1 MVRNRKDD
9 MSVRYVKHVS
19 FNFFGPSDG
28 ITPAA
33 CGAETVFAIMV
44 YFGSV
49 SALGTGIDIY
59 AKSCSAARTYCLY
72 CFILFWL
79 NKVFWVFA
87 VIIPPEVKKGS
98 KAIFFFTK
106 PVMFNFCMNSTFT
119 HVARVFVR
127 TASTTHGSD
136 PKANT
141 KIRLK
146 SELVFKKELF
156 SGLNFA
162 RENQIIDFL
171 YTFSTDNWFTRI
183 PTFGADWFRG
193 EDKFSGY
200 V

>member
-1 MVRNRKDD
+1 
-9 MSVRYVKHVS
+9 
-19 FNFFGPSDG
+19 
-28 ITPAA
+28 
-33 CGAETVFAIMV
+33 MV
-44 YFGSV
+44 YFGCI
-49 SALGTGIDIY
+49 SALGAGIDVY
-59 AKSCSAARTYCLY
+59 TQSCSPARTYCLY
-72 CFILFWL
+72 SLILFWV
-79 NKVFWVFA
+79 NKVFGVFA
-87 VIIPPEVKKGS
+87 VLIPPEVKKGS
-98 KAIFFFTK
+98 KAIFFLTK
-106 PVMFNFCMNSTFT
+106 PVMFLLCMNSTFT
-119 HVARVFVR
+119 HAARVFVR
-127 TASTTHGSD
+127 TSSTTQGSG

-171 YTFSTDNWFTRI
+171 HTFSTDNWFTRI